1 MNSTSKAQLEGN
13 IEHLTAGQTALF
25 NTLNQKQQAAFLV
38 EFPAPVAKTG
48 PLYPVFTFKGE
59 KVLGIP
65 TWKLAKSFI
74 GGGDMADIIDAQ
86 SVAIKAGT
94 KTTAEANADWG
105 MVLVHSDDTDLD
117 VGDLDVAAARKAR
130 EDRDAAYRATH
141 PKQGNGIAQVFTAQM
156 P

>member
-1 MNSTSKAQLEGN
+1 MNLTSKAQLEGN
-13 IEHLTAGQTALF
+13 IEHLSAEQTEFFNALPAS
-25 NTLNQKQQAAFLV
+25 KQAAFLALI
-38 EFPAPVAKTG
+38 PAPVVKTG